1 MNRGAWQSTVHRVTW
16 SQIRLKRLNMH
27 AHTSY
32 EMMGWTNPKMELRL
46 LGEISTNSYME
57 MMSEMAENKE
67 ELKSLLIRVKEDNE
81 KSGLKLN
88 IQKTRIMA
96 TDPIT
101 GK

>member
-1 MNRGAWQSTVHRVTW
+1 MDRGAWQSTVHRVTW
-16 SQIRLKRLNMH
+16 SQTRLKRLNMH
-27 AHTSY
+27 ARTSY

-46 LGEISTNSYME
+46 LGEISTNSDME
-57 MMSEMAENKE
+57 MMAEMAENKE
-67 ELKSLLIRVKEDNE
+67 ELKSFLIRVKEDNE

-88 IQKTRIMA
+88 IQKMRIMA

>member
-1 MNRGAWQSTVHRVTW
+1 
-16 SQIRLKRLNMH
+16 MH
-27 AHTSY
+27 ARTSY

-46 LGEISTNSYME
+46 LGEISTNSDME
-57 MMSEMAENKE
+57 MMAEMAENKE
-67 ELKSLLIRVKEDNE
+67 ELKSFLIRVKEDNE

-88 IQKTRIMA
+88 IQKMRIMA